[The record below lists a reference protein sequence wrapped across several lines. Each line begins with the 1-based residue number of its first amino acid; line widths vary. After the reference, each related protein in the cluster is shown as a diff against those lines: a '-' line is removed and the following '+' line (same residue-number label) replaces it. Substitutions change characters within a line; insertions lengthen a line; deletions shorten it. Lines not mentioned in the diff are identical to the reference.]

1 LEALEMKVEDMRDLD
16 DGEIDAR
23 LKELKEERFKLRF
36 RGSMMELENHALVG
50 QVRRDIA
57 RLKTIVR
64 ERQLA
69 QNA

>member
-1 LEALEMKVEDMRDLD
+1 MKVEDMRDLD
-16 DGEIDAR
+16 DSEIGAR

>member
-1 LEALEMKVEDMRDLD
+1 MKAEEIRDWD
-16 DGEIDAR
+16 DAEIQAR
-23 LKELKEERFKLRF
+23 LKELSEEQFKLRF
-36 RGSMMELENHALVG
+36 SSRMMEIENNALIG

-57 RLKTIVR
+57 RLKTVIR

>member
-16 DGEIDAR
+16 DSEIGAR

>member
-1 LEALEMKVEDMRDLD
+1 MKVEDMRDLD

>member
-1 LEALEMKVEDMRDLD
+1 MEALEMKVEDMRDLD